1 MCDGESIQAIMF
13 SERGEL
19 KLPRQI
25 HQQLALFLG
34 MGPAGS
40 SPLPNGRPVA
50 SHVRGWAQGTM
61 AMAETAENRKG

>member
-1 MCDGESIQAIMF
+1 MCEGESIQASLF
-13 SERGEL
+13 NGRGEL
-19 KLPRQI
+19 KLSRQI

-34 MGPAGS
+34 MGPEGS

-61 AMAETAENRKG
+61 AMAGEEERR